1 MPRFPKEKDW
11 ALFIT
16 EGIKRT
22 VSLNQRRMFTQMML
36 QEETRWVMERTEQT
50 GSKEAEDAL
59 RDVTI
64 ERLDESVSARRAL
77 RSPWPSMY
85 FKMTCHSISVNC
97 WEHCGPRES
106 QENWKKDSVRVEFPL
121 SAFPDCPYT
130 QISRFQEG
138 VCPFQKSWVTLPPE
152 GAARTSDSCLY
163 SWCWSQAELCHEGSQ
178 SSLKKEDGPGN
189 FMVPAA
195 WDRPLLWA
203 SETRRE

>member
-22 VSLNQRRMFTQMML
+22 ISLNQRRMFTQMML

-77 RSPWPSMY
+77 RSP
-85 FKMTCHSISVNC
+85 
-97 WEHCGPRES
+97 
-106 QENWKKDSVRVEFPL
+106 
-121 SAFPDCPYT
+121 
-130 QISRFQEG
+130 
-138 VCPFQKSWVTLPPE
+138 
-152 GAARTSDSCLY
+152 
-163 SWCWSQAELCHEGSQ
+163 
-178 SSLKKEDGPGN
+178 
-189 FMVPAA
+189 
-195 WDRPLLWA
+195 
-203 SETRRE
+203 